1 MLKTEMNYIELSG
14 EKYPIRCDM
23 LVLEQIQDAFGDIS
37 EFENKLM
44 GFKPLEN
51 EDGSAKKDEEGRVIG
66 ISGTPDIRALKFAL
80 CSMVKEGRSV
90 EGNSEDVNEADLMRA
105 VDISPK
111 ELSETLHMEFMRCF
125 RRKNQEP
132 TQKAEEKNQSR

>member
-37 EFENKLM
+37 GFENKLM

-51 EDGSAKKDEEGRVIG
+51 EDGSARKDEEGRVIG
-66 ISGTPDIRALKFAL
+66 ISGTPDIKALKFAL
-80 CSMVKEGRSV
+80 CSMVKEGMAADKK
-90 EGNSEDVNEADLMRA
+90 SEDVNEADLMRS
-105 VDISPK
+105 VDMSPK
-111 ELSETLHMEFMRCF
+111 ELSEILHMEFMRCF
-125 RRKNQEP
+125 KRKNQEP
-132 TQKAEEKNQSR
+132 TQKTEEKNQNR

>member
-1 MLKTEMNYIELSG
+1 MLKTEINYIELSG

-51 EDGSAKKDEEGRVIG
+51 EDGSARKDEEGRVIG
-66 ISGTPDIRALKFAL
+66 ISGTPDIKALKFAL
-80 CSMVKEGRSV
+80 CSMVKEGMAADKK
-90 EGNSEDVNEADLMRA
+90 SEDVNEADLMRS
-105 VDISPK
+105 VDMSPK
-111 ELSETLHMEFMRCF
+111 ELSEILHMEFMRCF
-125 RRKNQEP
+125 KRKKQEP
-132 TQKAEEKNQSR
+132 AQKTEEKNQNR

>member
-51 EDGSAKKDEEGRVIG
+51 EDGSARKDEEGRVIG
-66 ISGTPDIRALKFAL
+66 ISGTPDIKALKFAL
-80 CSMVKEGRSV
+80 CSMVKEGV
-90 EGNSEDVNEADLMRA
+90 AADKKSEDVNEADLMRS
-105 VDISPK
+105 VDMSPK
-111 ELSETLHMEFMRCF
+111 ELSEILHMEFMRCF
-125 RRKNQEP
+125 KRKKQEP
-132 TQKAEEKNQSR
+132 TQKTEEKNQNR

>member
-51 EDGSAKKDEEGRVIG
+51 EDGSARKDEEGRVIG
-66 ISGTPDIRALKFAL
+66 ISGTPDIKALKFAL
-80 CSMVKEGRSV
+80 CSMVKEGMAADKK
-90 EGNSEDVNEADLMRA
+90 SEDVNEADLMRS
-105 VDISPK
+105 VDMSPK
-111 ELSETLHMEFMRCF
+111 ELSEILHMEFMRCF
-125 RRKNQEP
+125 KRKNQEP
-132 TQKAEEKNQSR
+132 TQKTEEKNQNR